1 MAELQYNPETKQ
13 AVRLENNQ
21 WVETPTQFNEKTGQ
35 TVAFDGQGWSLV
47 NQPEASVGRTAEFAS
62 RGFSDSI
69 MDTLALPGEA
79 SNAIGRALGI
89 TDTPYGSAQ
98 KYMKEGARDIGRFV
112 SSPLNVVT
120 DFGPDTPQ
128 STLERGARGAG
139 RGLADALTMMV
150 PGGAAAKYA
159 KSGSR
164 LSNAGKILKSQPVA
178 QLASGAV
185 GGGVSEA
192 TDSQVLGLAASLLT
206 PSIPLLARKAVGK
219 VITPFASQLNKN
231 EQKLAASAQRMGIDL
246 TPGQTSGS
254 PSLRTAERSFTQMP
268 FTSAKQIGKYDQQ
281 TSAFNRHVL
290 YKAGIDADTAAP
302 EVFKKAFKD
311 NGKEFDELAMHT
323 RIELTPQLE
332 NDITGMVKNL
342 ARYVD
347 DGPAKI
353 LNSYA
358 EDLVQLHRKLAGNP
372 ALSGQEYQRLSSRIR
387 AHARRTTKDADLK
400 EGLLKLARRLDDEL
414 EKASPDLKDAW
425 GNVRNRYRNLLI
437 IDEAAGAGTG
447 ASRAR
452 ADIPFAGLRQAVKK
466 SDRAGYGR
474 SRGDLG
480 ESADVGDFLSSAIP
494 ADSGTG
500 RRNLMNYLLTGGG
513 GAGVGG
519 IMSGGDP
526 ITVIAGLLGTLATP
540 KILQRIMD
548 TKGVQTWFKNQAI
561 QPTKQ
566 ELTLEL
572 LLKLAGAQALG
583 DQTEGT
589 R

>member
-1 MAELQYNPETKQ
+1 MTIEAQLADGTTLEFPDGTKPDVIQRTVKSVIASQRQDETGGVKK
-13 AVRLENNQ
+13 AAR
-21 WVETPTQFNEKTGQ
+21 
-35 TVAFDGQGWSLV
+35 A
-47 NQPEASVGRTAEFAS
+47 AEFAS
-62 RGFSDSI
+62 RGFV
-69 MDTLALPGEA
+69 DTAMEYAGLPGEA
-79 SNAIGRALGI
+79 VYAAGRALGV
-89 TDTPYGSAQ
+89 TDKPYGTAQ
-98 KYMKEGARDIGRFV
+98 KYLKEGARDIGRFV
-112 SSPLNVVT
+112 SAPINAVT

-128 STLERGARGAG
+128 STLERGAYGAG
-139 RGLADALTMMV
+139 RGTADALTLMV

-159 KSGSR
+159 KAGST
-164 LSNAGKILKSQPVA
+164 LSNVGKTLKAQPVA
-178 QLASGAV
+178 QLSAGAT

-192 TDSQVLGLAASLLT
+192 TDSQAAGLAASLLT
-206 PSIPLLARKAVGK
+206 PTLPLLARKAAGK
-219 VITPFASQLNKN
+219 VITPFASQLNQN
-231 EQKLAASAQRMGIDL
+231 EQKLARAAQRMGIDL
-246 TPGQTSGS
+246 TPGQFTGS
-254 PSLRTAERSFTQMP
+254 PSLRTAESSFTQMP

-290 YKAGIDADTAAP
+290 SKAGIDADTASP
-302 EVFKKAFKD
+302 EVLKKAFSD
-311 NGKEFDELAMHT
+311 IGKEFDELAMNT
-323 RIELTPQLE
+323 RIDLTPQLQD
-332 NDITGMVKNL
+332 DITGLVKDL
-342 ARYVD
+342 SRYVD

-372 ALSGQEYQRLSSRIR
+372 ALSGQEYQRLASKIR
-387 AHARRTTKDADLK
+387 AHARQTTKDADLK

-414 EKASPDLKDAW
+414 EKASPELKDAW
-425 GNVRNRYRNLLI
+425 ADVRNRYRNLLI

-447 ASRAR
+447 ASRSR

-480 ESADVGDFLSSAIP
+480 PSADVGDFLSSAIP

-513 GAGVGG
+513 GMGG
-519 IMSGGDP
+519 GALLGGGDP
-526 ITVIAGLLGTLATP
+526 VTVVAGLLGTMATP
-540 KILQRIMD
+540 KLVQSLMN
-548 TKGVQTWFKNQAI
+548 TKGVQAWFRNQAI

-566 ELTLEL
+566 KLTKEL
-572 LLKLAGAQALG
+572 LFKLAGAQALG

>member
-1 MAELQYNPETKQ
+1 MMKAELADGTILEFPEGTNPDVITK
-13 AVRLENNQ
+13 
-21 WVETPTQFNEKTGQ
+21 
-35 TVAFDGQGWSLV
+35 TVK
-47 NQPEASVGRTAEFAS
+47 NIIASQQQKEIGGVKKIARAAEFAS
-62 RGFSDSI
+62 RGFV
-69 MDTLALPGEA
+69 DTAMEYAGLPGEA
-79 SNAIGRALGI
+79 VYAAGRALGV
-89 TDTPYGSAQ
+89 TDKPYGTAQ
-98 KYMKEGARDIGRFV
+98 KYLKEGARDVGRFI
-112 SSPLNVVT
+112 SSPVNVAT
-120 DFGPDTPQ
+120 DFGPNTPQ
-128 STLERGARGAG
+128 STTERGSYGVG
-139 RGLADALTMMV
+139 RGLADALTMV
-150 PGGAAAKYA
+150 APGGIVTKFAKPMTT
-159 KSGSR
+159 
-164 LSNAGKILKSQPVA
+164 LSNVGKVLKTQPAA
-178 QLASGAV
+178 QLSAGAV

-192 TDSQVLGLAASLLT
+192 TDSQVSGLAASLLT

-219 VITPFASQLNKN
+219 VITPFASQLNTN
-231 EQKLAASAQRMGIDL
+231 EKKLAKTAERMGINL

-254 PSLRTAERSFTQMP
+254 PSLRTAESSFTQMP

-290 YKAGIDADTAAP
+290 SKAGIDADTASP
-302 EVFKKAFKD
+302 EVLKKAFKD
-311 NGKEFDELAMHT
+311 IGKEFDELAMHT

-332 NDITGMVKNL
+332 DDITGMVKNL
-342 ARYVD
+342 SRYVD
-347 DGPAKI
+347 DGPAKV

-519 IMSGGDP
+519 IMGGGDP
-526 ITVIAGLLGTLATP
+526 ITVVAGLLGTLATP
-540 KILQRIMD
+540 KILQKIMD
-548 TKGVQTWFKNQAI
+548 TKGVQAWFKNQAI

-566 ELTLEL
+566 KLTLEL